1 MPATKSAE
9 KRISLPEV
17 KLKAKAL
24 GLKLGKAKKTE
35 LIHAIQTAEGCT
47 PCFGK
52 SYGRCSYIDCC
63 FMDDCL

>member
-1 MPATKSAE
+1 MPATKSVE

-35 LIHAIQTAEGCT
+35 LTHAIQTAEGCT

-52 SYGRCSYIDCC
+52 SDGRCSYIDCC